1 MPDFWKGLIDQR
13 GRPIEKR
20 VLTEEVAGATLTG
33 VRTPHT
39 GYPADG
45 LNPIRL
51 AAIMKEADQGHPV
64 RQLELAETIEE
75 RDPHLIGVLG
85 TRRRSVSQLDI
96 IVDAASSD
104 PLHEKQ
110 AEMVRDWLARDELQS
125 ELFDMLDAI
134 HKGYSFTEIIWSAS
148 EGQWRPE
155 RLEWRDPRWFD
166 FDRRDLTTPLLLTEG
181 GQSVPLP
188 GGKFIYNRMPAKS
201 GIPTRSGLSRIT
213 AWAWMFKAFTMRD
226 WAIFTQSY
234 GQPIRVGKYGQG
246 ASKDDKAALFRAI
259 ANVAGDMAAM
269 IPESMKI
276 EFVEAANVGA
286 SSGLYENRVAYLDQQ
301 ISKAVL
307 GQTATTDAIAG
318 GHAVGQEHREVQGDI
333 ERADAK
339 QLSATINR
347 DLVKLWID
355 LEFGPQQDYPR
366 AQIGRQEVKDVKMI
380 VGAVRELRLPVKK
393 SEMYDLIGVSAPGAG
408 DDVLVFG
415 SDEGG
420 DGEHKPGVPGEG
432 DKANGKEEQ
441 TLHAQ
446 QAPLLPEQDEL
457 AELGLYLARD
467 AQSDL
472 LDAIG
477 GIVRSAK
484 SLDEVRLAIKGLAPQ
499 IDKAALR
506 DAVRKALVIAQ
517 LMGRRDLLDGQ

>member
-104 PLHEKQ
+104 PLHKKQ

-226 WAIFTQSY
+226 WAIFTRSSRRSRRWR
-234 GQPIRVGKYGQG
+234 PMSAR
-246 ASKDDKAALFRAI
+246 SWAAPPRSATR
-259 ANVAGDMAAM
+259 
-269 IPESMKI
+269 PT
-276 EFVEAANVGA
+276 GA
-286 SSGLYENRVAYLDQQ
+286 SSIRTGRP
-301 ISKAVL
+301 
-307 GQTATTDAIAG
+307 TRRATFTSTWTRSGATPTSTS
-318 GHAVGQEHREVQGDI
+318 
-333 ERADAK
+333 
-339 QLSATINR
+339 SASTTTS
-347 DLVKLWID
+347 
-355 LEFGPQQDYPR
+355 P
-366 AQIGRQEVKDVKMI
+366 
-380 VGAVRELRLPVKK
+380 
-393 SEMYDLIGVSAPGAG
+393 
-408 DDVLVFG
+408 
-415 SDEGG
+415 
-420 DGEHKPGVPGEG
+420 
-432 DKANGKEEQ
+432 
-441 TLHAQ
+441 
-446 QAPLLPEQDEL
+446 
-457 AELGLYLARD
+457 
-467 AQSDL
+467 
-472 LDAIG
+472 
-477 GIVRSAK
+477 
-484 SLDEVRLAIKGLAPQ
+484 
-499 IDKAALR
+499 
-506 DAVRKALVIAQ
+506 
-517 LMGRRDLLDGQ
+517 